1 LMRLWKKNIIILPVF
16 QQYSKPHD
24 QKKIDINKEH
34 HLHSHTTTMS
44 SQTVLNDR
52 NYNIF
57 DKRDVDE
64 SFYGFF

>member
-1 LMRLWKKNIIILPVF
+1 MILPVI

-44 SQTVLNDR
+44 SQTILNDR
-52 NYNIF
+52 SYNIF
-57 DKRDVDE
+57 DTGDVDE
-64 SFYGFF
+64 PFSGFF